1 MPAPPMDGA
10 GGEPWPG
17 YIYPGPGGLQR
28 QGGGGGE
35 TPTTCH
41 RRTGGP
47 APTWRRRGGEARG
60 HAAPASSPRIPAG
73 QQRRP
78 SRGTCGCGGAESA
91 AGGGGHVAAPG
102 QWRLAACAGFT
113 RAGAPRVPGY
123 CVPGLACSLHGSV
136 IRLGSLPS
144 SLPAVHP
151 PNATRPKDRIGTPT
165 PTCTHLRRRSGTGRP
180 AHVASSDAYIHACAC
195 MALFAKH
202 LGVIWAMD
210 DARTH
215 VGNSHFAHRPE
226 EEEVKTDSIAR
237 EMSMHGDRPIRFF
250 LAHLRSTT
258 CEESVG
264 RSGRSACVCMHG
276 HAGGHGAT

>member
-1 MPAPPMDGA
+1 MA
-10 GGEPWPG
+10 GL
-17 YIYPGPGGLQR
+17 YI
-28 QGGGGGE
+28 
-35 TPTTCH
+35 
-41 RRTGGP
+41 
-47 APTWRRRGGEARG
+47 
-60 HAAPASSPRIPAG
+60 PRP
-73 QQRRP
+73 RRP
-78 SRGTCGCGGAESA
+78 AA
-91 AGGGGHVAAPG
+91 AGGRDTDDVSPPYGWSGAHVAAPGWGGARPRGASVVAPDPGRAAASSEPRYLWLWWCGVSRGRGGHVAAPG
-102 QWRLAACAGFT
+102 QWRLAACAGLT